1 MRTLHKAQY
10 NHPSCYAQITGQRS
24 AVIIQED
31 GHCEPVT
38 FRQRIADRPRIDWVR
53 LAGWLI
59 PAVIFATGML
69 MVMALVAMAALGQL

>member
-10 NHPSCYAQITGQRS
+10 DHPSCYAQITGQRS

-31 GHCEPVT
+31 GYCEPVT
-38 FRQRIADRPRIDWVR
+38 FRQRITDRPRIDWVR

-59 PAVIFATGML
+59 PAVIWLAAML
-69 MVMALVAMAALGQL
+69 MAMTLVAMAALGQM

>member
-1 MRTLHKAQY
+1 MRTLHKAHHDY
-10 NHPSCYAQITGQRS
+10 PDCHIQITGQRS

-69 MVMALVAMAALGQL
+69 MAMTLVAMAALGQL